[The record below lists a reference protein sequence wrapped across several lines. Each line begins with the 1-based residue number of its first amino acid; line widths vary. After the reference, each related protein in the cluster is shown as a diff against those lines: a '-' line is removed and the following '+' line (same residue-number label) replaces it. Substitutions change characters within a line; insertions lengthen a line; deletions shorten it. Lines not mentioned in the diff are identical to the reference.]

1 MKSSYVSGKTF
12 VLILQTVSS
21 QIQDDQEKP
30 CICCLQEALREY
42 SGTVIAVSHDRYFLR
57 QIVNRVVEVKNEELI
72 DYVGDYNVI
81 LFSSSFSKLSMQI
94 TGGQSFV
101 LIFHVVAPGQYYLE
115 QNLEARRRE
124 LEREEELEAKAPTVK
139 AKSKMSKVFHCQKAN
154 F

>member
-1 MKSSYVSGKTF
+1 
-12 VLILQTVSS
+12 VSS

-30 CICCLQEALREY
+30 CVCCLQEALREY

-72 DYVGDYNVI
+72 DYVGDYN
-81 LFSSSFSKLSMQI
+81 
-94 TGGQSFV
+94 
-101 LIFHVVAPGQYYLE
+101 YYLE

-139 AKSKMSKVFHCQKAN
+139 AKSKMSKVFHCHKAN

>member
-1 MKSSYVSGKTF
+1 M
-12 VLILQTVSS
+12 SS

-30 CICCLQEALREY
+30 CVCCLQEALREY
-42 SGTVIAVSHDRYFLR
+42 TGTVIAVSHDRYFLR

-81 LFSSSFSKLSMQI
+81 LFYSSFSKLSMQI
-94 TGGQSFV
+94 TGGKSFM

-139 AKSKMSKVFHCQKAN
+139 AKSKMSKVFHCLKAN